1 VATLDDLTEE
11 QRKAL
16 DEAERIMQNA
26 YIPYSRF
33 AVGACLVM
41 EDGTLVSGANVENA
55 AYGSAICAERSAV
68 MHANALG
75 KRVFRGVAV
84 IARGEGAEE
93 VAAEETIAGP
103 CGSCRQVLYEMAEV
117 GENDPWVVLSSS
129 DKSAVVI
136 TTVRDLLPHGFG
148 PRNLQL
154 DVDEFRR

>member
-1 VATLDDLTEE
+1 
-11 QRKAL
+11 
-16 DEAERIMQNA
+16 
-26 YIPYSRF
+26 
-33 AVGACLVM
+33 
-41 EDGTLVSGANVENA
+41 
-55 AYGSAICAERSAV
+55 

-129 DKSAVVI
+129 DKSTLVI